1 MPIFEA
7 IYGRY
12 SQIFGILPLNRELS
26 FYPLQEEH
34 FLLGV
39 DIALRIF
46 VKLWYQL
53 TDRFEVDS
61 REIVDAEDLIGYCEM
76 GELVNVLIMLD
87 GELCVLRV
95 HKLGFRSFEVKKI
108 VFVGKQIVGPDLI

>member
-12 SQIFGILPLNRELS
+12 SQIFRILPLNRELS
-26 FYPLQEEH
+26 FDPLQEKH
-34 FLLGV
+34 FLLRV
-39 DIALRIF
+39 DIALRVF

-61 REIVDAEDLIGYCEM
+61 REIVYTEDLVGYCEM
-76 GELVNVLIMLD
+76 GELMNVLIVVD
-87 GELCVLRV
+87 GELCVLGV
-95 HKLGFRSFEVKKI
+95 HKLGFRCFEVEKV
-108 VFVGKQIVGPDLI
+108 VFIRKQIVGPDLV